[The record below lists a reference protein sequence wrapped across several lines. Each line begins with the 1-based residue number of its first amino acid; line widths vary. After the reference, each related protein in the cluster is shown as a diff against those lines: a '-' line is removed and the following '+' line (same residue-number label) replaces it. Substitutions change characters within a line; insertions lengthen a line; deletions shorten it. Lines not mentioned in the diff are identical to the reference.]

1 MNRTRGIAL
10 ILVGLA
16 VAAYGLPSEVDGSDG
31 WIAARAYMANPA
43 RPLERSPAASTP
55 VVVTVAARPAE
66 VSAPPLPVAI
76 PAGEALAR
84 ELQKEL
90 RRVGCYD
97 GAIDGAWTPAA
108 QRAMQAF
115 TERLNATLPVDAPD
129 PVLYALLQ
137 GQHEQVC
144 GRPCPGGQVATE
156 AGRCLPA
163 AIVARLA
170 ATTATPTVESAA
182 QRTGPAPA
190 VAGWITAK
198 RAAAPAP
205 GLRPKAPPEAHVAL
219 ADPKAHAR
227 QEVEASHAVPRS
239 VALSAGNRARA
250 ESRRR
255 LRVAGRHRGERTASS
270 APRKAMLV
278 RSVYRHL
285 DWSL

>member
-31 WIAARAYMANPA
+31 WIAARAYMASPA
-43 RPLERSPAASTP
+43 RPLERSPAASAP
-55 VVVTVAARPAE
+55 VVVTLAARPAE
-66 VSAPPLPVAI
+66 VSTPPRHIAI

-97 GAIDGAWTPAA
+97 GEIDGAWTPATR
-108 QRAMQAF
+108 RAMKVF

-144 GRPCPGGQVATE
+144 GKPCPGGQVATE

-163 AIVARLA
+163 AIVAKLA
-170 ATTATPTVESAA
+170 AKTATPTVETAA
-182 QRTGPAPA
+182 QRAGPAPA
-190 VAGWITAK
+190 VAGWIAAT
-198 RAAAPAP
+198 RAVAPATRLAP
-205 GLRPKAPPEAHVAL
+205 KVPPEGRMALAGPKA
-219 ADPKAHAR
+219 DAR
-227 QEVEASHAVPRS
+227 QEVEASHALPRS
-239 VALSAGNRARA
+239 VALSAGNHAKA

-255 LRVAGRHRGERTASS
+255 RAAGRPRGERTASN